1 MSWFQ
6 SSLVAIGLVGGAGP
20 QVAPAAA
27 SVAAPMAS
35 SSASGADRVVACCCD
50 FVRVTGQVFTG
61 RTGATFRVG
70 DVADDLS
77 GDTFGPRV
85 LDIGGVDPA
94 RYLHQHCG

>member
-1 MSWFQ
+1 MNWLQ
-6 SSLVAIGLVGGAGP
+6 AGLVAIGLVGGTGP
-20 QVAPAAA
+20 QAAPAIQM
-27 SVAAPMAS
+27 APAP
-35 SSASGADRVVACCCD
+35 APDAGRVVACCCD

-70 DVADDLS
+70 TVADDLS

>member
-1 MSWFQ
+1 MGWLQ
-6 SSLVAIGLVGGAGP
+6 SSLVTIGLLTGTGGAGSRAAP
-20 QVAPAAA
+20 VGSPAA
-27 SVAAPMAS
+27 SP
-35 SSASGADRVVACCCD
+35 GPDQVVAYCGD

-70 DVADDLS
+70 AVTDDLA
-77 GDTFGPRV
+77 GDTFGPKV

>member
-1 MSWFQ
+1 MNWFQ

-20 QVAPAAA
+20 QMVP
-27 SVAAPMAS
+27 VAS
-35 SSASGADRVVACCCD
+35 SPASGADHVVACCCD

-70 DVADDLS
+70 TVADDLS

>member
-1 MSWFQ
+1 MGWLQ
-6 SSLVAIGLVGGAGP
+6 SSLVTIGLLTGVGEAGSRATP
-20 QVAPAAA
+20 IASPA
-27 SVAAPMAS
+27 SRP
-35 SSASGADRVVACCCD
+35 GPDQVVACCDD

-70 DVADDLS
+70 DVTDNLA
-77 GDTFGPRV
+77 GDTFGPQV